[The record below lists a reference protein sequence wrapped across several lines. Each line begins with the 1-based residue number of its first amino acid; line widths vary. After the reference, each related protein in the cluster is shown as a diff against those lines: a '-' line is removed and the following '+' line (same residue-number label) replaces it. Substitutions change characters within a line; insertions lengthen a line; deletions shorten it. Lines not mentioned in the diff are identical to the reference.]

1 MSYNSKYTGAQVEEL
16 LDQVASG
23 NVGGGGGGITSETD
37 PIFSASPAAGITD
50 EDISSWNNKVDKE
63 DGKQLST
70 EDFTTLLKQKLDGLS
85 NYDDTAIQ
93 ASVSKLRTDLD
104 TLVSGDTTT
113 AIKTF
118 NEVIA
123 FLDGLEDTEDLASI
137 IASIERQIAAKQD
150 VITDLETI
158 RDGAAKGATA
168 LQEHQ
173 DISGKQDQI
182 LWRNAQGYT
191 WDTNVRDGYPYRC
204 KIGVSGATYNHFP
217 EVYFSDED
225 KMSGNFAPFCQ
236 ANTDCVYIW
245 SKVQGG
251 TIRVDVKLTN
261 GMSSV
266 GVTNALPSGLAKT
279 ENLNEY
285 QPVLVSGTNIK
296 TINGTSILGSG
307 NIVISGGSGD
317 SSGGGSG
324 AYAEVSHGTSDTTF
338 TLTPNTFHVWDE
350 VASLDLS
357 FGAETSGVA
366 NEYLF
371 QFTSGATATSLTVP
385 DTVEWVDGT
394 PTIEAN
400 KTYQVSIV
408 NNIGLIVGV

>member
-1 MSYNSKYTGAQVEEL
+1 MSYNSKYSGQQVENL
-16 LDQVASG
+16 LDQVANG
-23 NVGGGGGGITSETD
+23 NVGGGGGITSETD
-37 PIFSASPAAGITD
+37 PIFSASPAARITD
-50 EDISSWNNKVDKE
+50 ENISSWNNKVDKVE
-63 DGKQLST
+63 GKQLST
-70 EDFTTLLKQKLDGLS
+70 EDFTTLLKQKLDDLS

-93 ASVSKLRTDLD
+93 ASVAQLRTDLD

-123 FLDGLEDTEDLASI
+123 FLDGLKDTEDLASI
-137 IASIERQIAAKQD
+137 ITSIEQQIAAKGT
-150 VITDLETI
+150 VTSITAGEGLT
-158 RDGAAKGATA
+158 
-168 LQEHQ
+168 
-173 DISGKQDQI
+173 
-182 LWRNAQGYT
+182 
-191 WDTNVRDGYPYRC
+191 
-204 KIGVSGATYNHFP
+204 
-217 EVYFSDED
+217 
-225 KMSGNFAPFCQ
+225 
-236 ANTDCVYIW
+236 
-245 SKVQGG
+245 GG
-251 TIRVDVKLTN
+251 TITGEGTIALEELHSANKSITFLPFERN
-261 GMSSV
+261 GLVVGSSLSLNKV
-266 GVTNALPSGLAKT
+266 PVT
-279 ENLNEY
+279 ENSTVYSIDCDKNGRITYLSRTNQTESRTFY
-285 QPVLVSGTNIK
+285 NIEEATKSLAGFMTAEDKTKLDGIDMTTKQDTLVSGTNIK
-296 TINGTSILGSG
+296 TINGESILGRG

-350 VASLDLS
+350 VATLDLS
-357 FGAETSGVA
+357 FGEETSGVA